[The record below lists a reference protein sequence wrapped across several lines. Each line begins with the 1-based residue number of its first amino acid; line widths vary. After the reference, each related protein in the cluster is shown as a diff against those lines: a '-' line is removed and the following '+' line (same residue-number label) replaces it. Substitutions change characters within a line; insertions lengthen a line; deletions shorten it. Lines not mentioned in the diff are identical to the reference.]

1 MLRRVMQ
8 YIKNQHLLARGERVL
23 VCVSGGADSIA
34 LLDVMLRGGFDCV
47 VAHCNFHLRD
57 KESDRDELFVRNHPL
72 ISENQRVIPLLVEHF
87 DTVGYAQ
94 ANHCSIEVAA
104 RQLRYQWFDQVARE
118 YNCQAIAVAHH
129 QNDQAETVI
138 LNLKRGTGLRGLC
151 GMRAKSSNPIVNSTV
166 PIIRPLLCTTHQYI
180 CHYLRDIRHLQ
191 WVEDSTN
198 TDTTFT
204 RNSIRQEIQ
213 HYTQSEIEH
222 IATTAEHLQGYL
234 DWIEK
239 RDSEAAQQVQLYEQL
254 REYHFPEPEKI
265 YRALKSNVGGKT
277 FISPTHKVTI
287 KKGKL
292 CITSES

>member
-1 MLRRVMQ
+1 
-8 YIKNQHLLARGERVL
+8 
-23 VCVSGGADSIA
+23 
-34 LLDVMLRGGFDCV
+34 
-47 VAHCNFHLRD
+47 
-57 KESDRDELFVRNHPL
+57 
-72 ISENQRVIPLLVEHF
+72 
-87 DTVGYAQ
+87 
-94 ANHCSIEVAA
+94 
-104 RQLRYQWFDQVARE
+104 
-118 YNCQAIAVAHH
+118 
-129 QNDQAETVI
+129 
-138 LNLKRGTGLRGLC
+138 
-151 GMRAKSSNPIVNSTV
+151 MRAKSSNPIVNSTV

-287 KKGKL
+287 KKGKI